1 MAACCEF
8 STPGTRMEARWST
21 SMGPQ
26 GSWMEMAFANDLAA
40 EHGVRVVSFDR
51 PGYDGSSTAPFG
63 LVSIAR
69 DAAAESQPPS
79 GTCCPNTTGC

>member
-1 MAACCEF
+1 
-8 STPGTRMEARWST
+8 
-21 SMGPQ
+21 
-26 GSWMEMAFANDLAA
+26 MEMAFANDLAA